1 MEIKKEHKIFECKPC
16 DYVCSR
22 KFNYD
27 KHILTLKHKNS
38 IMEMK
43 KEQILSCSNCGK
55 EYKTTSGKWKHEKT
69 CKVATRASIMNVL
82 TANKELSQLLVKHQ
96 VEHQQTQERLLD
108 HIKEQQKQ
116 IKELIPRIG
125 NVTNQF
131 NITVFLNDQCKEAV
145 NWDDFLRTLQ
155 ICDPAPESVMKL
167 ICDGIEDL
175 GMYKRPIHCIDAKR
189 NRLCIRN
196 ENVWQQETTQVQ
208 ETIRHS
214 NRILQEKCIGLLKQ
228 WEEEHPEWH
237 TNEVDT
243 EAYMEFVNNVMTEI
257 DPKQC
262 SNELAE
268 KIHIH

>member
-1 MEIKKEHKIFECKPC
+1 MKKEYKIFECKAC

-38 IMEMK
+38 ILEIK
-43 KEQILSCSNCGK
+43 KEQTLSCSNCGK
-55 EYKTTSGKWKHEKT
+55 EYKSVSGKWKHEKT

-82 TANKELSQLLVKHQ
+82 TANKELSQMLVKQ
-96 VEHQQTQERLLD
+96 QTENQQTQERLLD
-108 HIKEQQKQ
+108 HIKEQQNQ

-131 NITVFLNDQCKEAV
+131 NITVFLNDQCKEAI
-145 NWDDFLRTLQ
+145 NWDDFLRTLD
-155 ICDPAPESVMKL
+155 ICDPAPENVMKL

-196 ENVWQQETTQVQ
+196 ENVWQQETSKVQ

-214 NRILQEKCIGLLKQ
+214 NHILKDKCIGLLKQ

-237 TNEVDT
+237 TSEVDT
-243 EAYMEFVNNVMTEI
+243 DAYMDFVDKVMTEI
-257 DPKQC
+257 DTKKC
-262 SNELAE
+262 SNGLSD
-268 KIHIH
+268 KIYIK